1 VKRIADAEVEKH
13 AEEARRM
20 LERCTLCP
28 RDCRVDRTRGEK
40 GFCGLG
46 DSAHCFREA
55 LYYHE
60 ESELIPS
67 HMLFLTGCNLRCEF
81 CLVNEWNE
89 APLEVA
95 EMDLPKTRA
104 RILERLRAGAR
115 TLNFL
120 GGEPSVSLCALLELI
135 APIRS
140 KLRVVWN
147 SNMYFSEE
155 CGRLLDGVVDVYL
168 ADFKCGSAK
177 CAKELLGVDD
187 YLETVRRNL
196 LFAKGSAD
204 LIVRHLVLPGH
215 AECCREPVLRW
226 LKENIPQVKLS
237 LRGEYMPPPEARNA
251 PAEFLRDLEFKAA
264 FDRARALDLRMIQ

>member
-1 VKRIADAEVEKH
+1 VKRVTDAEVGKR
-13 AEEARRM
+13 AEEARRI
-20 LERCTLCP
+20 LGRCTLCP

-40 GFCGLG
+40 GFCGLT
-46 DSAHCFREA
+46 DSARCFREA

-67 HMLFLTGCNLRCEF
+67 HMLFFSGCNLRCEF
-81 CLVNEWNE
+81 CPVGEWIE
-89 APLEVA
+89 APEA
-95 EMDLPKTRA
+95 AAGMDLAKTRA

-115 TLNFL
+115 TLNFV
-120 GGEPSVSLCALLELI
+120 GGEPSVNLCGLLELI

-168 ADFKCGSAK
+168 ADLKCGSAK
-177 CAKELLGVDD
+177 CAKDLLGVDD
-187 YLETVRRNL
+187 YLETVQRNL
-196 LFAKGSAD
+196 LFAQGSAD

-226 LKENIPQVKLS
+226 LKENMPQVKLS
-237 LRGEYMPPPEARNA
+237 LRGEYLPPSEARKA
-251 PAEFLRDLEFKAA
+251 PAEFLREIEFQDA
-264 FDRARALDLRMIQ
+264 FDRARALNLRMVQ

>member
-1 VKRIADAEVEKH
+1 MNLIADAEVGKR
-13 AEEARRM
+13 AEEARRL
-20 LERCTLCP
+20 LERCALCP

-60 ESELIPS
+60 EPELIPS
-67 HMLFLTGCNLRCEF
+67 HMLFLTGCNLRCDF

-89 APLEVA
+89 APLEAA

-120 GGEPSVSLCALLELI
+120 GGEPSVSLCGLLELI

-177 CAKELLGVDD
+177 CAKELLGVGRLPRDGPAQPA
-187 YLETVRRNL
+187 VRE
-196 LFAKGSAD
+196 GSAD

-237 LRGEYMPPPEARNA
+237 LRGEYMPPSQARNS
-251 PAEFLRDLEFKAA
+251 PAEFLREREFQAA
-264 FDRARALDLRMIQ
+264 FDRARALDLRMVQ

>member
-1 VKRIADAEVEKH
+1 MKRIADAEVEER

-20 LERCTLCP
+20 LRSCALCP

-40 GFCGLG
+40 GFCGLT
-46 DSAHCFREA
+46 DSARCFREA

-89 APLEVA
+89 APAEAA

-120 GGEPSVSLCALLELI
+120 GGEPSVSLCGLLELI

-140 KLRVVWN
+140 KLHVVWN

-155 CGRLLDGVVDVYL
+155 CGRLLEGVVDVYL
-168 ADFKCGSAK
+168 ADFKCGCAK
-177 CAKELLGVDD
+177 CATELLGVDD
-187 YLETVRRNL
+187 YLETVQRNL
-196 LFAKGSAD
+196 LFAKGTAD

-215 AECCREPVLRW
+215 SECCREPALRW

-237 LRGEYMPPPEARNA
+237 LRGEYMPPSEARNA
-251 PAEFLRDLEFKAA
+251 PAEFLREREFQAA
-264 FDRARALDLRMIQ
+264 FDRARALDLRTVQ

>member
-1 VKRIADAEVEKH
+1 MKSVSDAEVERR
-13 AEEARRM
+13 AEQARRIM
-20 LERCTLCP
+20 QSCALCP

-46 DSAHCFREA
+46 DSARCFREA

-60 ESELIPS
+60 ESELVPS
-67 HMLFLTGCNLRCEF
+67 HMLFLAGCNLRCEF
-81 CLVNEWNE
+81 CLVSEWNE
-89 APLEVA
+89 APEEA
-95 EMDLPKTRA
+95 PEMDLPKTRE
-104 RILERLRAGAR
+104 RILERLGAGAR

-120 GGEPSVSLCALLELI
+120 GGEPSVSLCGLLDLV

-155 CGRLLDGVVDVYL
+155 CARLLDGVVDVYL
-168 ADFKCGSAK
+168 ADFKCGSPK
-177 CAKELLGVDD
+177 CAKEMLGTGD
-187 YLETVRRNL
+187 YLETVQRNL
-196 LFAKGSAD
+196 LFAASTAD

-237 LRGEYMPPPEARNA
+237 LRGEYMPPPKARKS
-251 PAEFLRDLEFKAA
+251 PAEFLREREFRAA
-264 FDRARALDLRMIQ
+264 TDQACALDLKIVK

>member
-1 VKRIADAEVEKH
+1 MKRIADAEVGKR
-13 AEEARRM
+13 AEAAWSILRC
-20 LERCTLCP
+20 CTLCP

-40 GFCGLG
+40 GFCGLTG
-46 DSAHCFREA
+46 SVRCFREA

-67 HMLFLTGCNLRCEF
+67 HLLFLAGCNLRCEF
-81 CLVNEWNE
+81 CLVSEWNE
-89 APLEVA
+89 SPEEAA

-120 GGEPSVSLCALLELI
+120 GGEPSASLCGLLELI

-168 ADFKCGSAK
+168 ADFKCGSPK
-177 CAKELLGVDD
+177 CAKELLGAAD
-187 YLETVRRNL
+187 YLETVQRNL
-196 LFAKGSAD
+196 LFAKRSAD

-215 AECCREPVLRW
+215 SKCCREPVLRW

-237 LRGEYMPPPEARNA
+237 LRGEYMPPSEARKS
-251 PAEFLRDLEFKAA
+251 PPEFLREREFRAA
-264 FDRARALDLRMIQ
+264 FDRARALDLRMVQ